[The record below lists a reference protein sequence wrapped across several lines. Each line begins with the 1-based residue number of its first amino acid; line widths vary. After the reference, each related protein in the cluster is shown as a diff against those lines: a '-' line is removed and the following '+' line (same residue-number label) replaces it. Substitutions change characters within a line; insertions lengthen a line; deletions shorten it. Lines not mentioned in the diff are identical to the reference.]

1 MKVSKIQKFQFS
13 NFLVSW
19 DKFESTAQANIQK
32 SQYFIYFMNLKK
44 RGSPTRVTFTNHNC
58 ELGKV

>member
-1 MKVSKIQKFQFS
+1 MKVSKIQKFGFS

-44 RGSPTRVTFTNHNC
+44 RGSPTRVTFTNQ
-58 ELGKV
+58 L